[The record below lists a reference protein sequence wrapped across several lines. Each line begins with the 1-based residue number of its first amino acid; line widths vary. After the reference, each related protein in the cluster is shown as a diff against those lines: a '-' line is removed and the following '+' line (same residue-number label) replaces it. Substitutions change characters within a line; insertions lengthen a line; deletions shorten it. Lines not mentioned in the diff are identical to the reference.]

1 MQPYTRGKLGI
12 IACESGKPF
21 AQKVVEELKKIIA
34 KDKDSNGAY
43 LINTKET
50 RFSNTEIKTEIE
62 ESIRNKDIYIFQDV
76 ENKVNGLNVN
86 DNFMVLK
93 TVIQAAR
100 MSDAHYVTAVIPS
113 FPYARQDKP
122 KTREGITAAMAAREL
137 EDVGATRVITLDVHN
152 DAIGGFFRKA
162 GLENLHASKNLMDYI
177 NKKIGLKDLVIVAPD
192 AGAATRANHYA
203 KKLGTKLAL
212 IHKERDY
219 SKASTIENMHLLGE
233 VNGKKVFVVDDMID
247 TAGTLVN
254 AAEKLKKE
262 GAKEIY
268 FAASLAMLNEPAV
281 ERIAKA
287 YKEGFITK
295 IIGTDVIYH
304 GEGFAKK
311 HEWYEEISVAK
322 YFARVIYN
330 INRGISIS
338 KLLK

>member
-1 MQPYTRGKLGI
+1 MQSYTRGKLGI

-21 AQKVVEELKKIIA
+21 AQKVIEELKKIIE
-34 KDKDSNGAY
+34 KKEDSNGAY
-43 LINTKET
+43 LIKTKET
-50 RFSNTEIKTEIE
+50 RFTNTELKIEIN
-62 ESIRNKDIYIFQDV
+62 ESVRNKDVYIFQDV
-76 ENKVNGLNVN
+76 DNKTQGLSVN
-86 DNFMVLK
+86 DNFTVLK
-93 TVIQAAR
+93 TAIQAAK

-122 KTREGITAAMAAREL
+122 KTRESITAAIAAREL
-137 EDVGATRVITLDVHN
+137 EDVGAARVITLDVHN
-152 DAIGGFFRKA
+152 DAIGGFFRRA
-162 GLENLHASKNLMDYI
+162 IFENLHASKNFIDYI
-177 NKKIGLKDLVIVAPD
+177 NKTLGLKELVIVSPD
-192 AGAATRANHYA
+192 AGAAARANHYA

-219 SKASTIENMHLLGE
+219 SKASTIENMRLLGD
-233 VNGKKVFVVDDMID
+233 VKGKKVFVVDDMID

-254 AAEKLKKE
+254 AAKKLKKE

-268 FAASLAMLNEPAV
+268 FSASLCMLNGPAV
-281 ERIAKA
+281 ERIEKA

-304 GEGFAKK
+304 GENFADK

-330 INRGISIS
+330 INKGESIS
-338 KLLK
+338 RLLK